1 MRVFMQARVLLDL
14 EQLPLSELYEHVF
27 RSGAGFGTDS
37 AFHLHA
43 WQNMQLRVAC
53 LRASSMLMRAGG
65 RLLDMRVRPQ

>member
-27 RSGAGFGTDS
+27 RSGAGS
-37 AFHLHA
+37 SIFHLHA

-53 LRASSMLMRAGG
+53 LRASSMRMRAGG